1 MCLLNK
7 KARRLF
13 LSYLPRTR
21 RQGGDENSQ
30 RGFKPGGIQA

>member
-13 LSYLPRTR
+13 IYLPHTR